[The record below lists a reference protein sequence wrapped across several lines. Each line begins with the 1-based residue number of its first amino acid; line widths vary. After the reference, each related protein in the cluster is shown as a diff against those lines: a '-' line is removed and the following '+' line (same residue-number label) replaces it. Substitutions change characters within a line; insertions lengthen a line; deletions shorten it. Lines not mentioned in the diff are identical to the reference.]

1 MADQPLLKEDEECN
15 DASEEVEMLF
25 QDVIDDNGD
34 QDCHHVNVGLN
45 KVNANL
51 SSLNY
56 DEFNDDTLLY
66 ASEWNLATEEIFDD
80 EDVLVIS
87 TPDNIPDTVQEA
99 NPIVQQTK
107 FPDTMAP
114 MISSEDDETNV
125 NSSIMDTQ
133 TEETINQSLITGLL
147 DEDETKSDSEREKKV
162 LVDEAEAS
170 RLYLTINSAPLY
182 RWSEGMLPTLATKQ
196 RSILQHQDHVI
207 NHEDDYGSA
216 DDDEHEH
223 SSNKTGDDQQSSES
237 SDQDEKKMYLD
248 SVKNGPSFPAINSQV
263 SPSLRLTATVTNSLK
278 SPWIVERLKH
288 LTKAYNDRTT
298 FVKKAIEDL
307 SDSSSTD
314 SSDEDGDPSVRKEH
328 FTFESIFGD
337 ELENI
342 DRCKEA
348 LTKKIEKQ
356 RQRIQPEHGRLYRI
370 WIQFIILVI
379 YVWHSLVSVFEPQ
392 SITYVCWLAI
402 LAFAFSYNAIIIL
415 FRAVFPY
422 ELASGTNTFFIMD
435 TIFDVIYVLDIVWFK
450 CHLKYIQDGQW
461 IDDVTMIR
469 KHYLHSKRLSYDIF
483 AIVPFDLI
491 VWAILGGYNVKP
503 AFQRLSRLNRLLKID
518 SLGEFFARIDAITT
532 KFPYLFRIIHTLWYM
547 VYIIHIG
554 ACSYY
559 LCSAYEGF
567 GSTPWT
573 YDNEGNAYLRCF
585 YFAFRTSASIGG
597 RLPKPNNLLE
607 RIYMTIIWLLG
618 VFVFAMVIG
627 QIRDIVANAARD
639 QNYYREILNKTSNHM
654 RALNVKQRLQK
665 RVRFWLN
672 FTWDLQKTFNEDEIL
687 KVLPLKSR
695 TDISL
700 SVHYQTLARVEL
712 FKNIDRSVLRDLV
725 LKLRPILFLPGDYVC
740 KKGDVGHEMYIVSK
754 GKIVV
759 LAVDG
764 TELISLGEGCVFGEI
779 AILNLEGFTRRTA
792 DVRSVGYSQL
802 FALRKIDLWETLKNY
817 PEYQTVL
824 KRKVQRILRKKRQQ
838 QNKDKSQNGK
848 VKKRHKSRLR
858 SRQQTIVDQLKE
870 EPVEMESNLQ
880 PQQQQQQETN
890 NLEIPVQIQIPSVK
904 IASVDDEMKDGDG
917 YEVDYDY
924 DVDDDD
930 DDDDGVFGV
939 SSECIVKERPRT
951 PRLFDTVMGAV
962 RRDSKVIS
970 YFSRSQSISSSY
982 QPNFDDNEH
991 DKSNIEANP
1000 EFRIN
1005 IENNDNN
1012 NNN

>member
-1 MADQPLLKEDEECN
+1 MADQQLLKEDEESN

-34 QDCHHVNVGLN
+34 QNCHHVNVGLN

-99 NPIVQQTK
+99 NPIVQQTTI
-107 FPDTMAP
+107 PDTMAP

-298 FVKKAIEDL
+298 FL
-307 SDSSSTD
+307 
-314 SSDEDGDPSVRKEH
+314 
-328 FTFESIFGD
+328 
-337 ELENI
+337 
-342 DRCKEA
+342 
-348 LTKKIEKQ
+348 
-356 RQRIQPEHGRLYRI
+356 
-370 WIQFIILVI
+370 I

-469 KHYLHSKRLSYDIF
+469 KHYLHSKTSFVRYLCNRSIRPNCLGN
-483 AIVPFDLI
+483 IGLGR
-491 VWAILGGYNVKP
+491 ILCTNRCYNNQV
-503 AFQRLSRLNRLLKID
+503 S
-518 SLGEFFARIDAITT
+518 
-532 KFPYLFRIIHTLWYM
+532 YLFRIIHTLWYM

-848 VKKRHKSRLR
+848 VK
-858 SRQQTIVDQLKE
+858 
-870 EPVEMESNLQ
+870 
-880 PQQQQQQETN
+880 ET
-890 NLEIPVQIQIPSVK
+890 
-904 IASVDDEMKDGDG
+904 
-917 YEVDYDY
+917 
-924 DVDDDD
+924 
-930 DDDDGVFGV
+930 
-939 SSECIVKERPRT
+939 T
-951 PRLFDTVMGAV
+951 
-962 RRDSKVIS
+962 
-970 YFSRSQSISSSY
+970 
-982 QPNFDDNEH
+982 
-991 DKSNIEANP
+991 
-1000 EFRIN
+1000 
-1005 IENNDNN
+1005 
-1012 NNN
+1012 